1 MKFNVERKKA
11 SVEAMLKTAMQSQ
24 LDGVKTG
31 LTKLEEAMRDV
42 QEVRQCLLEMER
54 ELEELPPLL
63 DDLDDVRAESL
74 KHSQLATAKEN
85 LRHIF
90 TVPETVAAAEVQI
103 TEGRL
108 LEAHKVCIEALAEAA
123 EAPICPS

>member
-1 MKFNVERKKA
+1 
-11 SVEAMLKTAMQSQ
+11 VEAMLKTAMQSQ

-31 LTKLEEAMRDV
+31 LVQLEKAMRDV
-42 QEVRQCLLEMER
+42 SDVRQCVFEMEK
-54 ELEELPPLL
+54 ELAELPPLL

-90 TVPETVAAAEVQI
+90 TVPETVAIAEAQI

-108 LEAHKVCIEALAEAA
+108 LEAHKVIEGV
-123 EAPICPS
+123 